1 MPSTSS
7 NNGKDSFNE
16 LELNDTKLK
25 ILKRYTNVKVIG
37 SGAQGLV
44 LYAFLDIL

>member
-1 MPSTSS
+1 MIPSTSS
-7 NNGKDSFNE
+7 LNNTNAFNE

-25 ILKRYTNVKVIG
+25 ILKRYANVKVIG

-44 LYAFLDIL
+44 L